1 MAKGWDGPEGE
12 ALCVCVLACFSRPRV
27 PARYSSLQ
35 PLTPARPRG
44 PWALSLHSPWK
55 PLEDI
60 LEDVHTY
67 GVLAWK
73 TQIFKENIN
82 ILYFLK
88 GFTSSRPKRRR
99 CAHLPAC
106 LPASSRKNA
115 VGVHKNQS
123 FQRRERWNVQK
134 YPTWALRVS
143 QARCG
148 REFASRPSP

>member
-1 MAKGWDGPEGE
+1 MAKGWDGSKGE
-12 ALCVCVLACFSRPRV
+12 ALCVCVLACFSRRRV

-44 PWALSLHSPWK
+44 PWAISLHSPWK

-73 TQIFKENIN
+73 TQIFKENKY
-82 ILYFLK
+82 ILDVSTRFA
-88 GFTSSRPKRRR
+88 SSKQKRRR

-115 VGVHKNQS
+115 VGVHNFHGI
-123 FQRRERWNVQK
+123 FQRL
-134 YPTWALRVS
+134 PTQSHFLR
-143 QARCG
+143 R
-148 REFASRPSP
+148 